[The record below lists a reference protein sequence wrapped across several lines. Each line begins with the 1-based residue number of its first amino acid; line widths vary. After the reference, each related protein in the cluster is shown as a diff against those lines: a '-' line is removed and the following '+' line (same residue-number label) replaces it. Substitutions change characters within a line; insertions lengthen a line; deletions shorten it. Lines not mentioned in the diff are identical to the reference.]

1 MKQLSKLM
9 IKRKGIPMANKRLT
23 DKELDEIIKFSIDP
37 SNALKTDQ
45 DAEKLAEIGTKA
57 VRVSDVVN
65 MINNIVDY
73 REEGLDRELGLLEYI
88 IEDKLKLKKREVKR
102 YTSEYT
108 KKLDSKIKESKE
120 KIEESEAN
128 G

>member
-1 MKQLSKLM
+1 M
-9 IKRKGIPMANKRLT
+9 IERKEMQMANKRLT
-23 DKELDEIIKFSIDP
+23 DKELDEIIKFSVDP

-45 DAEKLAEIGTKA
+45 DAEKLAEIGTKS

-102 YTSEYT
+102 YASEYT
-108 KKLDSKIKESKE
+108 KKLDSKIKENKE
-120 KIEESEAN
+120 KIKESEAN